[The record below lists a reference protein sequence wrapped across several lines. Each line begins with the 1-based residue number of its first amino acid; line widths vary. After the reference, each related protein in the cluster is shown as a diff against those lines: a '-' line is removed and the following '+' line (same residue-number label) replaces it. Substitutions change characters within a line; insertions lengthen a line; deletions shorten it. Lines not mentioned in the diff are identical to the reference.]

1 MKHLMMIVS
10 NCFAA
15 LSLTLAGSALAQEM
29 TLEER
34 IGAAESILEAVDEEA
49 RVCIER
55 IAESL
60 SSVQPEECAS
70 FLALIDG
77 EVLAGYLEHCA
88 ELKEWRNA
96 YVENPPAAGSNSERD
111 RQRLVGVERVC
122 GDEALRRRTEFVV
135 VAFEALNERP
145 ARRAGGL
152 SLQRRISELE
162 FRSTLGGWQDDL
174 DVTNSNTRVRG
185 ETLQQFDQLEEELI
199 RQQINRPRQ
208 IQY

>member
-1 MKHLMMIVS
+1 MIVS
-10 NCFAA
+10 NCFAV

-29 TLEER
+29 TLKER
-34 IGAAESILEAVDEEA
+34 IGAAESILQTVDEEA

-55 IAESL
+55 IAESS

-70 FLALIDG
+70 FLASIDG

-88 ELKEWRNA
+88 ELKEWRVA
-96 YVENPPAAGSNSERD
+96 YVENPPPAGSNSERD
-111 RQRLVGVERVC
+111 RQRLVGIERVC
-122 GDEALRRRTEFVV
+122 GEDALRRRTEYVV
-135 VAFEALNERP
+135 IAFEELNERLSL
-145 ARRAGGL
+145 RASGL
-152 SLQRRISELE
+152 SLQRRIGELE
-162 FRSTLGGWQDDL
+162 FRSTLGGWQSEL

-185 ETLQQFDQLEEELI
+185 ETLRQFDQLEEELI

>member
-1 MKHLMMIVS
+1 MMIVS
-10 NCFAA
+10 NCFTV

-29 TLEER
+29 TLEEH
-34 IGAAESILEAVDEEA
+34 IGAAELILKAVDEEA

-55 IAESL
+55 IAESS

-122 GDEALRRRTEFVV
+122 GEDALRRRTEFVV

-145 ARRAGGL
+145 TRRADGL

-162 FRSTLGGWQDDL
+162 FRSTLGGWQNDL